1 MKVNSPLA
9 NMEMYVGLV
18 IKQGAQLVIHSRD
31 DSSMQA
37 QVYIAPE
44 DAWDFLK
51 GLLRRPSSL
60 LSVLIMPLLGMG
72 KRRHR
77 PTHSVLED
85 TLNNP
90 WHLE

>member
-9 NMEMYVGLV
+9 NMEIYVGLV
-18 IKQGAQLVIHSRD
+18 IKEGTQLVVRSRD

-60 LSVLIMPLLGMG
+60 LYVLIMPFLGMG
-72 KRRHR
+72 KRRQR

>member
-9 NMEMYVGLV
+9 NMEMYVGFV
-18 IKQGAQLVIHSRD
+18 VKDGVQLVIHSRD

-44 DAWDFLK
+44 DVWDFLK
-51 GLLRRPSSL
+51 ALLRRPSIL
-60 LSVLIMPLLGMG
+60 LYVLIMPFLGTG
-72 KRRHR
+72 KRPQQ
-77 PTHSVLED
+77 PTRSVLKD
-85 TLNNP
+85 ALNNP

>member
-9 NMEMYVGLV
+9 NMEIYVGLV
-18 IKQGAQLVIHSRD
+18 IKEGTQLVVRSRD

-51 GLLRRPSSL
+51 GLLRRPSNL
-60 LSVLIMPLLGMG
+60 LYVLIMPFLGMG
-72 KRRHR
+72 KRRQR
-77 PTHSVLED
+77 PTRSVLED
-85 TLNNP
+85 PLNNP